1 MISFNITNMK
11 KIFLI
16 TVTVFTVMV
25 VVSCKKD
32 FLEKLPL
39 GVASE
44 NTLSNKKGVNAV
56 LIGAY
61 SLLDG
66 VGAGPTNLAPGSNWI
81 FGSLTAGDAYKGSEP
96 ADQAILTVIERHLGQ
111 PEATPYND
119 KWVVVYDGISR
130 SNDVL
135 RLVSK
140 ATDMTDKEKSQA
152 IAEAR
157 FLRGWYHFDAKKIW
171 NNVPYVDE
179 NVTDFKVPN
188 DKDIWPMIV
197 ADFQFAIDNL
207 SPTKTQVGRA
217 TSWTAKAV
225 LAKAYMFMH
234 DYAAAKIL
242 LDDVIDHG
250 PYSLV
255 DCYHDNFKIPTNNN
269 RESVFEVQTSVND
282 GGRALNGNYGDALN
296 YTRNNGPGR
305 CCGFFQPSQN
315 LVNAFK
321 TDANGLPLLDTYN
334 DVDVKNDQG
343 ILATQPFDPYAGN
356 LDPRLDW
363 TVGRRGIPYLD
374 WGVFGGSN
382 WVRNQSFGG
391 PYAPKKNVYY
401 QKEHGILSEKA
412 SFTGNAN
419 NIRVLRFA
427 EILLLRAEVAVE
439 ENDLQTALDLV
450 NKIRERAANC
460 VVTDSNGDPAADYV
474 VKKYTSF
481 PDQEY
486 ARKAVRFENRLEL
499 AMEGHRFFDLVRW
512 GIAAETIND
521 YLEVEKS
528 KRSYLNNTVFKKGIN
543 EYLPIPQI
551 QIDIEGRDVLKQNPG
566 Y

>member
-343 ILATQPFDPYAGN
+343 ILATQPFDPYTGN

>member
-1 MISFNITNMK
+1 MKNITLIILS
-11 KIFLI
+11 IFSATILLP
-16 TVTVFTVMV
+16 
-25 VVSCKKD
+25 SCTKD
-32 FLEKLPL
+32 YLEKLPL

-111 PEATPYND
+111 PEATPYNE

-130 SNDVL
+130 SNDVI

-140 ATDMTDKEKSQA
+140 ATDMSEKEKNQA

-171 NNVPYVDE
+171 NKVPYVDE
-179 NVTDFKVPN
+179 KVTDFKVPN
-188 DKDIWPMIV
+188 DKDIWPLIE

-207 SPTKTQVGRA
+207 SPVKAQVGRV

-234 DYAAAKIL
+234 DYPAAKVL
-242 LDDVIDHG
+242 LDDVINNG
-250 PYSLV
+250 PYHLV

-269 RESVFEVQTSVND
+269 SESILEAQSSVND
-282 GGRALNGNYGDALN
+282 GGLARNGNYGDALN

-305 CCGFFQPSQN
+305 CCGFFQPTQN

-334 DVDVKNDQG
+334 DEDVKNDQG
-343 ILATQPFDPYAGN
+343 IIATQPFEPYTGN

-401 QKEHGILSEKA
+401 EAEHGILSEK
-412 SFTGNAN
+412 SGFTGNAN
-419 NIRVLRFA
+419 NIRLVRFA
-427 EILLLRAEVAVE
+427 EIILLRAEVAVE
-439 ENDLQTALDLV
+439 ENDLQTALELV
-450 NKIRERAANC
+450 NKIRERAAKC
-460 VVTDSNGDPAADYV
+460 VVMNNGAPAANYNV
-474 VKKYTSF
+474 HPYPSF

-499 AMEGHRFFDLVRW
+499 AMEGHRFFNLVRW
-512 GIAAETIND
+512 GIAAKTIND
-521 YLEVEKS
+521 YIEVEKT
-528 KRSYLNNTVFKKGIN
+528 KRSYLNNTQFKEGVN

-551 QIDIEGRDVLKQNPG
+551 QIDIEGPSVLKQNPG

>member
-1 MISFNITNMK
+1 MKNITLIILS
-11 KIFLI
+11 IFSATILLP
-16 TVTVFTVMV
+16 
-25 VVSCKKD
+25 SCTKD
-32 FLEKLPL
+32 YLEKLPL

-44 NTLSNKKGVNAV
+44 STLSNKKGVNAV

-111 PEATPYND
+111 PEATPYNE

-130 SNDVL
+130 SNDVI

-140 ATDMTDKEKSQA
+140 ATDMSEKEKNQA

-171 NNVPYVDE
+171 NKVPYVDE
-179 NVTDFKVPN
+179 GVTDFKVPN
-188 DKDIWPMIV
+188 DKDIWPLIE

-207 SPTKTQVGRA
+207 SPVKAQVGRV

-234 DYAAAKIL
+234 NYPAAKVL
-242 LDDVIDHG
+242 LDDVINNG
-250 PYSLV
+250 PYRLV

-269 RESVFEVQTSVND
+269 SESILEAQSSVND
-282 GGRALNGNYGDALN
+282 GGLARNGNYGDALN

-305 CCGFFQPSQN
+305 CCGFFQPTQN

-343 ILATQPFDPYAGN
+343 IIATQPFEPYTGN

-401 QKEHGILSEKA
+401 AAEHGILSEK
-412 SFTGNAN
+412 SGFTGNAN
-419 NIRVLRFA
+419 NIRLVRFA
-427 EILLLRAEVAVE
+427 EIILLRAEVAVE
-439 ENDLQTALDLV
+439 ENDLQTALELV
-450 NKIRERAANC
+450 NKIRERAAKC
-460 VVTDSNGDPAADYV
+460 VVMNNGTPAANYNV
-474 VKKYTSF
+474 HPYPSF

-486 ARKAVRFENRLEL
+486 ARKAVRFESRLEL
-499 AMEGHRFFDLVRW
+499 AMEGHRFFNLVRW
-512 GIAAETIND
+512 GIAAKTIND
-521 YLEVEKS
+521 YIEVEKT
-528 KRSYLNNTVFKKGIN
+528 KRSYLNNTQFKEGVN

-551 QIDIEGRDVLKQNPG
+551 QIDIEGPSVLKQNPG

>member
-1 MISFNITNMK
+1 MITFNINKMK
-11 KIFLI
+11 NITLI
-16 TVTVFTVMV
+16 ILTVLSATILVP
-25 VVSCKKD
+25 SCTKD
-32 FLEKLPL
+32 YLQKLPL

-44 NTLSNKKGVNAV
+44 STLSNKKGVNAV

-66 VGAGPTNLAPGSNWI
+66 VGSGPTNLAPGSNWI

-111 PEATPYND
+111 PEATPYNE

-130 SNDVL
+130 SNDVI
-135 RLVSK
+135 RLVAK

-179 NVTDFKVPN
+179 AVTDFKVPN
-188 DKDIWPMIV
+188 DKDIWPLIE
-197 ADFQFAIDNL
+197 ADFQFAINNL
-207 SPTKTQVGRA
+207 SPVKAQVGRV

-225 LAKAYMFMH
+225 MAKAYMFMH
-234 DYAAAKIL
+234 NYPAAKVL
-242 LDDVIDHG
+242 LDDVINNG
-250 PYSLV
+250 PYRLV

-269 RESVFEVQTSVND
+269 SESILEVQSSVND
-282 GGRALNGNYGDALN
+282 GGLARNGNYGDALN

-305 CCGFFQPSQN
+305 CCGFFQPTQN

-321 TDANGLPLLDTYN
+321 TDPNGLPLLDTYN

-343 ILATQPFDPYAGN
+343 ITATQPFVPYTGN

-401 QKEHGILSEKA
+401 EAEQGILSEK
-412 SFTGNAN
+412 SGFTGNAN
-419 NIRVLRFA
+419 NIRLVRLA
-427 EILLLRAEVAVE
+427 EIILLRAEVAVE
-439 ENDLQTALDLV
+439 ENDLPTALELV
-450 NKIRERAANC
+450 NKIRERAGKC
-460 VVTDSNGDPAADYV
+460 VVMNNGAPAANYV
-474 VKKYTSF
+474 VHLYPSF
-481 PDQEY
+481 PNQEY
-486 ARKAVRFENRLEL
+486 ARKAVRFETRLEL
-499 AMEGHRFFDLVRW
+499 AMEGHRFFNLVRW
-512 GIAAETIND
+512 GIAAKTIND
-521 YLEVEKS
+521 YLEVEKN
-528 KRSYLNNTVFKKGIN
+528 KRSYLNNTVFKEGVN

-551 QIDIEGRDVLKQNPG
+551 QIDIEGASVLKQNPG